1 MQPNQTDTKI
11 EEQTEGGGT
20 VASSAVL
27 GIRRKIYCFNNGGS
41 YGWMSAV
48 AIAEDGH
55 CLAGHTCTSE
65 GYMRH
70 DLGMD
75 GSTWKHENYDKHY
88 GAGNWELEWVDK
100 PETHEGIQKAFALNA
115 LLPKPKEG
123 EDA

>member
-1 MQPNQTDTKI
+1 MNMETTETVNKTESVVAVGSTD
-11 EEQTEGGGT
+11 G
-20 VASSAVL
+20 L

-41 YGWMSAV
+41 SGWMSAV

-55 CLAGHTCTSE
+55 CLAGHTCSHE

-88 GAGNWELEWVDK
+88 GAGNWELEWVENPK
-100 PETHEGIQKAFALNA
+100 KHEGIQKAFALNA

-123 EDA
+123 EDV

>member
-1 MQPNQTDTKI
+1 MNQETSNVKSAAA
-11 EEQTEGGGT
+11 
-20 VASSAVL
+20 VACSAVL

-55 CLAGHTCTSE
+55 CLAGHTCSDE

-75 GSTWKHENYDKHY
+75 GSTWKHEEYDKHY

-100 PETHEGIQKAFALNA
+100 PKTHEGIQKAFALNA